1 MSRLQFGLIVVT
13 LAHSDLCIKQTD
25 YQMMDG
31 YEYTE
36 AKV

>member
-1 MSRLQFGLIVVT
+1 MFWLQFGLIEVS
-13 LAHSDLCIKQTD
+13 LAPSNLCIKQTD